1 MPGTRPGTR
10 PRTRRDFLRGLGL
23 GAASLV
29 AAPLRA
35 RAAAPPSV
43 VPPIAVPK
51 DPAAA
56 IKSVIGDAKPAKGK
70 VALDMPYITETGTSV
85 SVAVK
90 VDSPM
95 TEADH
100 VTAIHLFADGNP
112 VPRVASY
119 HLGPRAGRAE
129 VAMRIRLARSQRVI
143 AIAQLSDGSWWSD
156 TREINVAQ
164 GACVDDTEGTLGS
177 GSQSPL

>member
-1 MPGTRPGTR
+1 MRGPRPETRPK
-10 PRTRRDFLRGLGL
+10 TRRAFLRGLGL
-23 GAASLV
+23 GAVSLV
-29 AAPLRA
+29 AAALRA
-35 RAAAPPSV
+35 RAAAPP
-43 VPPIAVPK
+43 IEVPK

-56 IKSVIGDAKPAKGK
+56 IRSVIGDAKPAKGK

-119 HLGPRAGRAE
+119 HLGPRAGKAA

-143 AIAQLSDGSWWSD
+143 AIAQMSDGSWWSD

-164 GACVDDTEGTLGS
+164 GACVDDVEGTLGN
-177 GSQSPL
+177 GN

>member
-1 MPGTRPGTR
+1 MRGTRS
-10 PRTRRDFLRGLGL
+10 RTRRGFLRGLGL
-23 GAASLV
+23 GAAWLL
-29 AAPLRA
+29 AAPWRA
-35 RAAAPPSV
+35 RAATPPPV
-43 VPPIAVPK
+43 TPRIEVPK

-56 IKSVIGDAKPAKGK
+56 IKSVIGDAKPTKGK

-119 HLGPRAGRAE
+119 QLGPRAGRAE
-129 VAMRIRLARSQRVI
+129 VATRIRLARSQRVI
-143 AIAQLSDGSWWSD
+143 AIAQMSDGSFWSD

-177 GSQSPL
+177 GSRSPL